1 MLNIP
6 QVKVEIEVDP
16 SAALQ
21 PFFTLDDPE
30 QGVLDGEFGLGGLTY
45 ADVSEYI
52 QAVSVSRGKRNELEQ
67 FDAGNASVTFDNT
80 QRIFDPLGDSPYSSQ
95 LLPRRG
101 IRIYSGGTPVFF
113 GIVEDWNL
121 DYDRSGDSHAIAV
134 ATDGFLLLA
143 NQELPEVINS
153 VQNSGDRVNTILSRP
168 EVAWPL
174 DNRDVDTGAVTLQ
187 ADTIDDNTNV
197 LNYLKLISES
207 ESGNIFI
214 SKDGKL
220 TFQNKLVGPS
230 GTDLICFCDGMINIP
245 FQEIQ
250 VVYGGEFLY
259 NRVVIQRKSGT
270 EQIVEDSSSQTF
282 YGVASLSRTD
292 LLMSTDL
299 EATNKASALLARYK
313 QPAYRFESIT
323 TDLNTISNS
332 EALEVLSRELTDVI
346 EVKFTPNGIGD
357 RIEKYGRIIGIEHQ
371 ITRSGEHK
379 VTFNLETLDFAPIVL
394 DDVVFGVL
402 GDYGLG

>member
-6 QVKVEIEVDP
+6 EVKVEIEVDP
-16 SAALQ
+16 SAVLQ
-21 PFFTLDDPE
+21 PFFTLDDSE
-30 QGVLDGEFGLGGLTY
+30 SGVLNGDFGLGGLTY

-80 QRIFDPLGDSPYSSQ
+80 ERIFDPLGDSPYSGQ

-143 NQELPEVINS
+143 NQELPEIINS
-153 VQNSGDRVNTILSRP
+153 VQNSGDRVNTILSRS

-174 DNRDVDTGAVTLQ
+174 GNRDIDTGAVTLQ

-197 LNYLKLISES
+197 LNYLRLISES
-207 ESGNIFI
+207 ESGSIFI

-230 GTDLICFCDGMINIP
+230 GTDLICFCDGTLNIA

-270 EQIVEDSSSQTF
+270 EQIVEDLGSQTF
-282 YGVASLSRTD
+282 YGVASLSQTD
-292 LLMSTDL
+292 LLMNTDL
-299 EATNKASALLARYK
+299 EAANKASALLARYK

-323 TDLNTISNS
+323 TDLNTISDS

-346 EVKFTPNGIGD
+346 EVKFTPNGIGN

-371 ITRSGEHK
+371 ISRSGEHK